1 MPPVDQARMTEFV
14 DAGLNGN
21 TTAEKGRAL
30 ENLVCYL
37 FDLVPGVSI
46 THRNELNAFETEEI
60 DVAVWNDGG
69 LDGLSFLPNIILI
82 ECKNWSARVSS
93 AEVSWFDHK
102 LRSRGLDF
110 GILIAARGITGNAA
124 DLTAAHSVVA
134 SALRDRRRLLVITT
148 DELLAL
154 PTTEAL
160 AYLIKQKL
168 CDLAVKGTIG

>member
-1 MPPVDQARMTEFV
+1 MPPIDQAQIMEFV
-14 DAGLNGN
+14 QAGLNGN
-21 TTAEKGRAL
+21 TTAEKGKAL

-37 FDLVPGVSI
+37 FDLVPGISI

-60 DVAVWNDGG
+60 DVAVWNDGDP
-69 LDGLSFLPNIILI
+69 DGLFFLPNIILI

-93 AEVSWFDHK
+93 AEVGWFDHK

-134 SALRDRRRLLVITT
+134 NALRDRRRFLVITT

-154 PTTEAL
+154 PSTESL
-160 AYLIKQKL
+160 AHLIKQKL